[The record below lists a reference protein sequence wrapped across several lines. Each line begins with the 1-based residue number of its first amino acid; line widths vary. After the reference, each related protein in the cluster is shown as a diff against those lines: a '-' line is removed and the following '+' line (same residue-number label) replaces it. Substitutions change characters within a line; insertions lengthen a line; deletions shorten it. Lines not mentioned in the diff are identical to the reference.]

1 MQFAK
6 NKHAKFLKSDNN
18 TCGEVVI
25 LVIISPAGKT
35 DRRYIWKVNN
45 CYDLRWEEEDEEEE
59 VIWRLPSWGMRSGHG
74 HRSPSKPCSQIQP
87 LQQKPPARPLCTTS
101 PTATWP
107 SPSFWRLHP
116 QPPSTPAMSSS
127 GVAAVPGA
135 VCVSA
140 AQASVR
146 STMASVDRGPEAR
159 PDTGMQV

>member
-1 MQFAK
+1 MRGSGHIGHHF
-6 NKHAKFLKSDNN
+6 
-18 TCGEVVI
+18 TCR
-25 LVIISPAGKT
+25 K
-35 DRRYIWKVNN
+35 DRQGIYIWKVNN

-87 LQQKPPARPLCTTS
+87 LQQEPPARTPLA
-101 PTATWP
+101 PHHPLPLGQAHP
-107 SPSFWRLHP
+107 SGASIPS
-116 QPPSTPAMSSS
+116 PPSTPAMSSS